1 MSGIKIERLADRTV
15 EAIQDEMDKM
25 NQDDIITWDHQR
37 FITET
42 IDSLMPTG
50 NWEFTEFLADD
61 SDLGWESDIVT
72 FDSIKS
78 GQSIFRFIQ
87 LRIFE
92 EVERHVLDA
101 TNGWFDSNWDS
112 SPSPDNS
119 TDDGWALASAGW
131 GSDEDYNSGEML

>member
-1 MSGIKIERLADRTV
+1 MSGIKIERIADRVV
-15 EAIQDEMDKM
+15 ETIQDEMDRM
-25 NQDDIITWDHQR
+25 NPDELSTFDHER
-37 FITET
+37 FIHET

-61 SDLGWESDIVT
+61 SDLGWESDLVT

-92 EVERHVLDA
+92 EIERHVRDA
-101 TNGWFDSNWDS
+101 TDGWFIQDPMDLIFPNDSF
-112 SPSPDNS
+112 
-119 TDDGWALASAGW
+119 DDDWALRSAGFD
-131 GSDEDYNSGEML
+131 DESTMSGEVL